1 MNQESA
7 MQNTPATPRYAQ
19 LAASTQA
26 RNQRRRRFTQLL
38 RAMQNRAHF
47 ENALRTLTPAA

>member
-1 MNQESA
+1 ML
-7 MQNTPATPRYAQ
+7 NTPRTPAPYAR
-19 LAASTQA
+19 LAASTNA

-38 RAMQNRAHF
+38 REMQNRAQL

>member
-1 MNQESA
+1 
-7 MQNTPATPRYAQ
+7 MQNTPNTPAPYAR
-19 LAASTQA
+19 LAASTNA

-38 RAMQNRAHF
+38 RAMQNRAQL